1 MIKVLLIEDRI
12 HRQKNIFG
20 KNLVELNKFS
30 ILKNISGGND
40 FADIQKKIIW
50 EKTFGTMR

>member
-1 MIKVLLIEDRI
+1 MIKILLIEDRI
-12 HRQKNIFG
+12 HRQKSIFG

-40 FADIQKKIIW
+40 FADIQKIINK
-50 EKTFGTMR
+50 EYSA